1 MDNLNETRTF
11 LAVAD
16 ALSFAAAARR
26 LRLSPAQTSKLV
38 SRLEERLGLRLLNR
52 TTRDVSL
59 TDAGANYAAAARAV
73 VEDFDALEMS
83 ARDGVRTL
91 KGILKIA
98 APVSFA
104 SAVFDEILIDFAKTQ
119 RDLALEVSYADRA
132 VNIVE
137 EGYDVAVRVG
147 AMSDSSLIAKKLGE
161 TRIMCTASARYLSA
175 TGKPKKPEQLA
186 DRACIIDLNARDPF
200 LWTFRNGRRESAV
213 RVSGKLRFSRAETCL
228 RAARLGLGIARSPG
242 FAAMPELRSGALV
255 AVLKAFEPEPLPIH
269 AVYPHA
275 RHLPA
280 KVRAFLD
287 FLGPRMEKVLARERQ

>member
-26 LRLSPAQTSKLV
+26 LRMSPAQASKLI
-38 SRLEERLGLRLLNR
+38 SRLEERLAVRLLNR

-59 TDAGANYAAAARAV
+59 TDAGADYAARARAV
-73 VEDFDALEMS
+73 VDDFDALETS
-83 ARDGVRTL
+83 ARDGVRAL
-91 KGILKIA
+91 KGTLKIA

-104 SAVFDEILIDFAKTQ
+104 SAVLDDILIDFAKAEK
-119 RDLALEVSYADRA
+119 DLTLEVSYADRV
-132 VNIVE
+132 VNMVE

-147 AMSDSSLIAKKLGE
+147 AMSDSSLVAKKLGE
-161 TRIMCTASARYLSA
+161 TRIICSASAKYLSA
-175 TGKPKKPEQLA
+175 KGKPRNPEQLA
-186 DRACIIDLNARDPF
+186 DHSCIIDLNARDPF
-200 LWTFRNGRRESAV
+200 VWAFLTGRRESAV
-213 RVSGKLRFSRAETCL
+213 RVNGRLRFSRAETCL
-228 RAARLGLGIARSPG
+228 RAARLGFGISRSPA
-242 FAAMPELRSGALV
+242 FAAIPHLRSGALV
-255 AVLKAFEPEPLPIH
+255 PVLEAFEPEPLPIN

-287 FLGPRMEKVLARERQ
+287 FLSPRMAKALKK

>member
-26 LRLSPAQTSKLV
+26 LRMSAAQASKLV
-38 SRLEERLGLRLLNR
+38 SRLEERLGVRLLNR

-59 TDAGANYAAAARAV
+59 TDAGTNYAVRARTV
-73 VEDFDALEMS
+73 VDEFDALETS
-83 ARDGVRTL
+83 ARDGVHAL
-91 KGILKIA
+91 KGTLKIA

-104 SAVFDEILIDFAKTQ
+104 SAVFDEILMEFAKAE
-119 RDLALEVSYADRA
+119 RDLTLEVSYADRA

-147 AMSDSSLIAKKLGE
+147 AMSDSSLVAKKLGE
-161 TRIMCTASARYLSA
+161 TRILCSASVKYLSA
-175 TGKPKKPEQLA
+175 KGTPKKPEQLA
-186 DRACIIDLNARDPF
+186 DHSSIIDLNARDPF
-200 LWTFRNGRRESAV
+200 LWVFRDGRRESAV
-213 RVSGKLRFSRAETCL
+213 RVSGRLRFSRAETCL
-228 RAARLGLGIARSPG
+228 RAARLGFGIARSPA
-242 FAAMPELRSGALV
+242 FAAVPYLRSGALV
-255 AVLKAFEPEPLPIH
+255 PVLETFEPEPLPIN
-269 AVYPHA
+269 AIYPHA

-287 FLGPRMEKVLARERQ
+287 FLGPRMAKALKR

>member
-26 LRLSPAQTSKLV
+26 LRMSAAQASKLV
-38 SRLEERLGLRLLNR
+38 SRLEARLGIRLLNR

-59 TDAGANYAAAARAV
+59 TDAGATYAARARSV
-73 VEDFDALEMS
+73 VDEFDTLETAMREG
-83 ARDGVRTL
+83 ARSL
-91 KGILKIA
+91 KGTLKIA

-104 SAVFDEILIDFAKTQ
+104 SAVLDEILIDFAKTE
-119 RDLALEVSYADRA
+119 RDLTLEVSYADRT

-147 AMSDSSLIAKKLGE
+147 TMSDSSLVAKKLGE
-161 TRIMCTASARYLSA
+161 ARILCAASVKYLSKH
-175 TGKPKKPEQLA
+175 GKPKSPEALA
-186 DRACIIDLNARDPF
+186 DHSCIIDLNARDPF
-200 LWTFRNGRRESAV
+200 AWPFRVGRREQTV
-213 RVSGKLRFSRAETCL
+213 HVHGRLRFSRAETCL
-228 RAARLGLGIARSPG
+228 RAARLGFGIARSPA
-242 FAAMPELRSGALV
+242 FAAVPELRSGTLV
-255 AVLKAFEPEPLPIH
+255 PVLEAFEPEPLPVH
-269 AVYPHA
+269 AVYPHG

-287 FLGPRMEKVLARERQ
+287 FLAPRMPKALTS